1 MSQVTPGGGALKI
14 KLSKK
19 KPLKITA
26 GAPDGQ
32 SETIPMELECIRSPK
47 RSVPSSHVD
56 TTSESTLPTRRAGAP
71 LFITP
76 IHPENNVRPQKGTS
90 IKKENDLKGSTNH
103 GLTKD
108 RVTQVQD
115 NETRESKRSD
125 RENIPSGNGGGG
137 DSSGGTSGDQRFPGE
152 GRGPPRRNGNQRGG
166 GGDDD
171 PDPSDDRDGDDSSS
185 STDSSTPRKRKH
197 KSPRY
202 VYVLQGPPGPK
213 GQEGQPGQ
221 AGRDGRDGQNLSLT
235 KELEETLKAHRPN
248 LDTTGLENS
257 FDQFGRTIFEV
268 LNAQHRTNQ
277 KLEEQFCRA
286 NKTQEYQAEAMQD
299 MAQANF
305 QMKYDNMFAGV
316 PMYDGTDP
324 DSFDDWLYQIESLC
338 ELSCR
343 DVRVELMGRASA
355 QVKRIIRSLPMDIEW
370 EIAQRELK
378 RCLTEEK
385 SRAHS
390 AFKLA
395 QIKQKPNE
403 NLRIFILRYQDLHS
417 AATGKTAAEDTDPTH
432 IIRFL
437 GMMTNSEIARK
448 ITQKGIPEG
457 MTLGQAF
464 TRAIELEAGYQLSE
478 GVSLARPPEVMQVQE
493 IEEID
498 EIAALQRRFKDVVCW
513 GCGEK
518 GHLYRD
524 CPHRRENMQDDEYDD
539 SNEYAGK
546 SEQVIRIT
554 QPITVATRDNI
565 YKNMAIQ
572 RTRANLYKAGYRRT
586 KAALQKQQKIN
597 AAMSTTLA
605 AQNPTVMTQTVTTSP
620 RVVQPKTVKTQVTQN
635 PNTTTQVV
643 QVLTTPGTPG
653 AGNVPTQTGQVRY
666 IRVPPGTTKTAYNLR
681 STPLTKATTVTTSAT
696 ATTAVAP
703 VAVGRG
709 GGGPQMVQVKQEPAP
724 PRNVT
729 TPKTSST
736 IVRRGKGRG
745 QKTFTVSVV
754 DAMPEGNEYLVEVG
768 EEDLEGSDSDP
779 TELYEILA
787 EINGSEDEIEE
798 GLEPEIEPPI

>member
-1 MSQVTPGGGALKI
+1 M
-14 KLSKK
+14 LS
-19 KPLKITA
+19 
-26 GAPDGQ
+26 
-32 SETIPMELECIRSPK
+32 
-47 RSVPSSHVD
+47 
-56 TTSESTLPTRRAGAP
+56 
-71 LFITP
+71 
-76 IHPENNVRPQKGTS
+76 
-90 IKKENDLKGSTNH
+90 
-103 GLTKD
+103 
-108 RVTQVQD
+108 
-115 NETRESKRSD
+115 
-125 RENIPSGNGGGG
+125 
-137 DSSGGTSGDQRFPGE
+137 
-152 GRGPPRRNGNQRGG
+152 
-166 GGDDD
+166 
-171 PDPSDDRDGDDSSS
+171 
-185 STDSSTPRKRKH
+185 
-197 KSPRY
+197 
-202 VYVLQGPPGPK
+202 
-213 GQEGQPGQ
+213 
-221 AGRDGRDGQNLSLT
+221 
-235 KELEETLKAHRPN
+235 
-248 LDTTGLENS
+248 
-257 FDQFGRTIFEV
+257 
-268 LNAQHRTNQ
+268 AQHRTNQ
-277 KLEEQFCRA
+277 KLEEQFHRA
-286 NKTQEYQAEAMQD
+286 NETQEYQAEAMQD

-305 QMKYDNMFAGV
+305 QMKYDHMFAGV
-316 PMYDGTDP
+316 PMYDGTNP

-338 ELSCR
+338 ELSRR

-355 QVKRIIRSLPMDIEW
+355 QVKRLIRSLPMDIEG

-417 AATGKTAAEDTDPTH
+417 AATGKTAAEDTDPMH

-457 MTLGQAF
+457 ITLGQAF

-478 GVSLARPPEVMQVQE
+478 GVSLARPPEIMQVQE

-524 CPHRRENMQDDEYDD
+524 CPHRCGNMHDDECDD

-565 YKNMAIQ
+565 YKNMATQ

-605 AQNPTVMTQTVTTSP
+605 TQNPTVTTQTVTTSP

-643 QVLTTPGTPG
+643 QVLTTPRAPG

-666 IRVPPGTTKTAYNLR
+666 IRVPAGTTKTTYNLR
-681 STPLTKATTVTTSAT
+681 STPSTKVTTVTTPAT

-709 GGGPQMVQVKQEPAP
+709 GGSSQVVQVKQEPAP
-724 PRNVT
+724 PGNVT

-745 QKTFTVSVV
+745 QKTSTVSVIE
-754 DAMPEGNEYLVEVG
+754 AMPEGNEYLVEVG
-768 EEDLEGSDSDP
+768 EEDSEGSDSDP
-779 TELYEILA
+779 AELYEILA

-798 GLEPEIEPPI
+798 GLDPEIEPPI